1 MIYSLLWF
9 YLKKPQVSLDYDVHS
24 LLKRYCAIK
33 GKRLGNVA
41 SKILRA
47 FLETKH
53 EEIESEGNMIING
66 EREKPKTIITILEE
80 DQEEEEPTR
89 LEEEPRRSLKEEPRR
104 SPKGIEIVK
113 KGNRYVVKKR
123 KAK

>member
-1 MIYSLLWF
+1 
-9 YLKKPQVSLDYDVHS
+9 
-24 LLKRYCAIK
+24 
-33 GKRLGNVA
+33 
-41 SKILRA
+41 
-47 FLETKH
+47 
-53 EEIESEGNMIING
+53 MIING

-123 KAK
+123 KAKWTKLTLFCLFLRSFQMITVKHFDSMVNGNCIRID